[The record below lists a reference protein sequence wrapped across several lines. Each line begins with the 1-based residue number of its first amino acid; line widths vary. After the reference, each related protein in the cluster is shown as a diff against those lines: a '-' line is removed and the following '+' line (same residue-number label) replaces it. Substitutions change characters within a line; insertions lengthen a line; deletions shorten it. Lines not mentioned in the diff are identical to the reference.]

1 MRHIY
6 LFFHYVVNNYFQ
18 SSRFVIYIL
27 INKFFLIFK
36 LLHVRNY
43 IMHAKIF
50 SATTIGVDAHLVE
63 VEVDISYGLVNFYI
77 VGLPDVAIKESSKR
91 VLTSL
96 KNAGFRLPA
105 KRITVNLAPA
115 DLKKEGT
122 LFDLPIAIGIL
133 LANESLEV
141 PQQFLQETLFLGELS
156 LDGSIRFIKGALAIA
171 YDAGR
176 LGKHRIVVPKAN
188 MQEAALIKDLEVI
201 GVDHLTELIAYLRRE
216 IDIVPAKHIFDEYVA
231 AQKDTSLDFVQV
243 KGQKMAK
250 RALQIAAAGRHN
262 ILFIGSPGSG
272 KTMLAK
278 RLQSIMPSMTFD
290 EVLETSKIYS
300 ITGKLANRPLLT
312 QRAFR
317 SPHHTI
323 SQAGLVGGGSYPQ
336 PGEISLAHQGIL
348 FLDELTEFKRDTLEA
363 LRQPLE
369 SKTVSIS
376 RVAQTVSFPASF
388 LLVAALNPC
397 PCGYF
402 GDKKRQC
409 SCSRQQIVKYISKL
423 SGPLLDRIDLQVHVQ
438 SIEYDSIKASVDTQS
453 SAMLYENVM
462 VARAVQEKRFN
473 NTQTY
478 NNFMT
483 ADQVEK
489 YCILTPAAEVV
500 IKKAFEKLNLSMR
513 GYHKILKVA
522 RTIADLAACDEID
535 VSHIQEAI
543 MYRSLD
549 QYLEKEVQ

>member
-1 MRHIY
+1 
-6 LFFHYVVNNYFQ
+6 
-18 SSRFVIYIL
+18 
-27 INKFFLIFK
+27 
-36 LLHVRNY
+36 
-43 IMHAKIF
+43 MHAKIF
-50 SATTIGVDAHLVE
+50 SATTIGIDAHLVE
-63 VEVDISYGLVNFYI
+63 VEVDISFGLVQFYI
-77 VGLPDVAIKESSKR
+77 VGLPDTAIKESSKR

-96 KNAGFRLPA
+96 KNSGFRLPA

-133 LANESLEV
+133 MANQFLEV
-141 PQQFLQETLFLGELS
+141 PKDFINETIFLGELS

-171 YDAGR
+171 YDAHK
-176 LGKHRIVVPKAN
+176 LGKKRIIVPKAN
-188 MQEAALIKDLEVI
+188 MQEAALIKNLEVI
-201 GVDHLTELIAYLRRE
+201 GVDHLTELIAYLRGE
-216 IDIVPAKHIFDEYVA
+216 IIVVPAVHNFEEHVA
-231 AQKDTSLDFVQV
+231 AQHKDDTLDFAHV
-243 KGQKMAK
+243 KGQQVAK

-278 RLQSIMPSMTFD
+278 RLQSIMPPMTFD

-300 ITGKLANRPLLT
+300 ITGKLTSQSLIINRT
-312 QRAFR
+312 FR

-336 PGEISLAHQGIL
+336 PGEISLAHHGIL

-376 RVAQTVSFPASF
+376 RVAQSVSFPASF

-397 PCGYF
+397 PCGFF

-409 SCSRQQIVKYISKL
+409 VCSRQQIVKYISKL
-423 SGPLLDRIDLQVHVQ
+423 SGPLLDRIDLQVNVQ
-438 SIEYDSIKASVDTQS
+438 SIEYDAIKTSPDTQS
-453 SAMLYENVM
+453 TAALYEKVRI
-462 VARAVQEKRFN
+462 ARCIQENRFG
-473 NTQTY
+473 NTYTY
-478 NNFMT
+478 NNFMS
-483 ADQVEK
+483 ADKVEQF
-489 YCILTPAAEVV
+489 CLLTPAAEVI
-500 IKKAFEKLNLSMR
+500 IKKAFDKLNLSMR

-522 RTIADLAACDEID
+522 RTIADLASSDLID
-535 VSHIQEAI
+535 VVHIQEAI

-549 QYLEKEVQ
+549 QYLEKENQ

>member
-1 MRHIY
+1 
-6 LFFHYVVNNYFQ
+6 
-18 SSRFVIYIL
+18 
-27 INKFFLIFK
+27 
-36 LLHVRNY
+36 
-43 IMHAKIF
+43 MHSKIF
-50 SATTIGVDAHLVE
+50 SATTVGVEAHLVE
-63 VEVDISYGLVNFYI
+63 VEVDISFGLVNFYI
-77 VGLPDVAIKESSKR
+77 VGLPDTAIKESSKR
-91 VLTSL
+91 ILTSL

-122 LFDLPIAIGIL
+122 LFDLPIAVGIL
-133 LANESLEV
+133 LANQSLEI
-141 PQQFLQETLFLGELS
+141 PHDFLQETLFLGELS

-171 YDAGR
+171 FDAQK
-176 LGKHRIVVPKAN
+176 LGKRRIIVPKEN

-201 GVDHLTELIAYLRRE
+201 GVSHLTELIAYIRNE
-216 IDIVPAKHIFDEYVA
+216 IILEPAKHNFDTCLSTQHDGA
-231 AQKDTSLDFVQV
+231 LDFSQV
-243 KGQKMAK
+243 KGQHMAK

-278 RLQSIMPSMTFD
+278 RLQSIMPAMTFT
-290 EVLETSKIYS
+290 ELLETSKIYS
-300 ITGKLANRPLLT
+300 ITGKLTNHSLLT

-336 PGEISLAHQGIL
+336 PGEISLAHNGIL

-376 RVAQTVSFPASF
+376 RVAQNVTFPASF

-397 PCGYF
+397 PCGFF

-409 SCSRQQIVKYISKL
+409 TCSRQQIIKYISKL
-423 SGPLLDRIDLQVHVQ
+423 SGPLLDRIDLQVPVQ
-438 SIEYDSIKASVDTQS
+438 SIEYDSIKATGQEQS
-453 SAMLYENVM
+453 SAVLYEKV
-462 VARAVQEKRFN
+462 VTACAAQEKRFGSA
-473 NTQTY
+473 QLY

-489 YCILTPAAEVV
+489 YCNLTPAAEE
-500 IKKAFEKLNLSMR
+500 IIRKAFDKLNLSMR

-522 RTIADLAACDEID
+522 RTIADLASQDEID
-535 VSHIQEAI
+535 ATHIQEAI

>member
-1 MRHIY
+1 
-6 LFFHYVVNNYFQ
+6 
-18 SSRFVIYIL
+18 
-27 INKFFLIFK
+27 
-36 LLHVRNY
+36 
-43 IMHAKIF
+43 MHAKIF
-50 SATTIGVDAHLVE
+50 SATTVGVEAHLVE
-63 VEVDISYGLVNFYI
+63 VEADISFGLVNFYI
-77 VGLPDVAIKESSKR
+77 VGLPDTAIKESNKR
-91 VLTSL
+91 ILTSL

-133 LANESLEV
+133 LANESLEI
-141 PQQFLQETLFLGELS
+141 PFDFLQETLFLGELS

-171 YDAGR
+171 FDAKK
-176 LGKHRIVVPKAN
+176 LGKRRIIVPKEN
-188 MQEAALIKDLEVI
+188 MHEAALIKDLEVI
-201 GVDHLTELIAYLRRE
+201 GVSHLTELIAYLRGE
-216 IDIVPAKHIFDEYVA
+216 LTLEPATHNYDGYLA
-231 AQKDTSLDFVQV
+231 AQRDTMLDFSQV
-243 KGQKMAK
+243 KGQQMAK

-278 RLQSIMPSMTFD
+278 RLQSIMPPMTFD
-290 EVLETSKIYS
+290 ELLETSKIYS
-300 ITGKLANRPLLT
+300 ITGKLKSHSLLT

-336 PGEISLAHQGIL
+336 PGEISLAHNGIL

-376 RVAQTVSFPASF
+376 RVAQNVSFPASF

-397 PCGYF
+397 PCGFF

-423 SGPLLDRIDLQVHVQ
+423 SGPLLDRIDLQVPVQ
-438 SIEYDSIKASVDTQS
+438 SIEYDSIKSVSDEQS
-453 SAMLYENVM
+453 SAVLYEKV
-462 VARAVQEKRFN
+462 VTARAIQEKRFG

-483 ADQVEK
+483 ADQVEA
-489 YCILTPAAEVV
+489 YCVLTSAAEE
-500 IKKAFEKLNLSMR
+500 IIRKAFDKLNLSMR

-522 RTIADLAACDEID
+522 RTIADLAAQDQID
-535 VSHIQEAI
+535 AAHIQEAI

-549 QYLEKEVQ
+549 QYLEKEMQ